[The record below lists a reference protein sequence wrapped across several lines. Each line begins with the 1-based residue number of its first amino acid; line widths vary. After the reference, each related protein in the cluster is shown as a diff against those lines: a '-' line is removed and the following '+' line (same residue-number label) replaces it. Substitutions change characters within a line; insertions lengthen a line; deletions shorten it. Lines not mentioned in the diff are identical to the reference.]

1 MPCRYLI
8 IWFDLVL
15 DRALG
20 SPHDTVQVYTLHGCR
35 KVHKDHC
42 SRLKFNSSATIT
54 VSKQSFTLLSLFPTL
69 LQSLYNFDLR
79 IHLINN
85 FYLPVFLK
93 SKPKKHTTATMVSTT
108 INFSGLMCLV
118 LALGPATVLSAP
130 QVPAPQLPALPFP
143 EIINHGPE
151 TTNLGPDN
159 SETSAGSGVKV
170 GIPGGP
176 YVNVGAGFLD
186 SHRGPCG
193 PGSGDDHLA
202 GAGVDVGIPGGP
214 RVNVGNGEHHHQ
226 DGYPCPEPPA
236 VVVVPTP
243 TANPPPVVVVPT
255 TTVSPPTEIIT
266 PPAET
271 AHPPTWTGV
280 PTILPP
286 TFTTPISGPLTTAPA
301 GWVPAPAQ
309 SSTPLIHHA
318 VPTASASP
326 SAVPSVP
333 VVPVFNAGS
342 SLVPGSVL
350 AVALP
355 VIVAFFQ

>member
-1 MPCRYLI
+1 
-8 IWFDLVL
+8 
-15 DRALG
+15 
-20 SPHDTVQVYTLHGCR
+20 
-35 KVHKDHC
+35 
-42 SRLKFNSSATIT
+42 
-54 VSKQSFTLLSLFPTL
+54 
-69 LQSLYNFDLR
+69 
-79 IHLINN
+79 
-85 FYLPVFLK
+85 
-93 SKPKKHTTATMVSTT
+93 MVSTT
-108 INFSGLMCLV
+108 INFSGLMCFV
-118 LALGPATVLSAP
+118 LALGPAAVLSAP
-130 QVPAPQLPALPFP
+130 QLPNAPLPALPFP

-151 TTNLGPDN
+151 TTNLGPGN

-193 PGSGDDHLA
+193 PGSGDDHSA

-236 VVVVPTP
+236 VVVVPT
-243 TANPPPVVVVPT
+243 TTSNPPPVVVVPT
-255 TTVSPPTEIIT
+255 TTPNPPPVVVVPTT
-266 PPAET
+266 TSNPPVET
-271 AHPPTWTGV
+271 ANPPTWTGA
-280 PTILPP
+280 PAILPP
-286 TFTTPISGPLTTAPA
+286 TFTTPISGPLSTTPAAWAP
-301 GWVPAPAQ
+301 VVPAQ

-326 SAVPSVP
+326 SAVP

-342 SLVPGSVL
+342 SVVPGSVL
-350 AVALP
+350 AMALP

>member
-1 MPCRYLI
+1 
-8 IWFDLVL
+8 
-15 DRALG
+15 
-20 SPHDTVQVYTLHGCR
+20 
-35 KVHKDHC
+35 
-42 SRLKFNSSATIT
+42 
-54 VSKQSFTLLSLFPTL
+54 
-69 LQSLYNFDLR
+69 
-79 IHLINN
+79 
-85 FYLPVFLK
+85 
-93 SKPKKHTTATMVSTT
+93 MVSTT

-130 QVPAPQLPALPFP
+130 QLPALPFP
-143 EIINHGPE
+143 EIINQGPE
-151 TTNLGPDN
+151 TTNQGPGN

-193 PGSGDDHLA
+193 PGSGDDHSA

-214 RVNVGNGEHHHQ
+214 NVNAGNGEHHHQ

-236 VVVVPTP
+236 VVI
-243 TANPPPVVVVPT
+243 VPT
-255 TTVSPPTEIIT
+255 TTASPPTEIIT
-266 PPAET
+266 PPVET

-286 TFTTPISGPLTTAPA
+286 TFTTPIAGPLTTAPA
-301 GWVPAPAQ
+301 TWASVVPVQ

-333 VVPVFNAGS
+333 VVPTFNAAS
-342 SLVPGSVL
+342 SVVPASIL
-350 AVALP
+350 ALALP
-355 VIVAFFQ
+355 VIVAFLQ